1 MEVLKYDT
9 IIAGGGIAGLT
20 AAVYLA
26 RAGQRTLL
34 IEKNTEFGGLVS
46 TFERDGFYFEAGA
59 RALINA
65 GVILPMLEDLGIRLE
80 LVRNKV
86 TLGVGNEFIDIED
99 LKSIEEYRNLLVKLY
114 PESEQDIDNFIKAMR
129 RIMKLIDV
137 LYGIENPLFKDLK
150 KDRNYIF
157 KQLLP
162 WLPKFILTVGR
173 INKLN
178 KPFEKYLEEII
189 QNPSLRDI
197 ISQHFFKG
205 TPTFFALSYFS
216 LYLEYLYPVGGVD
229 SIARALVDKI
239 IQFKGELRNNTM
251 VKEVL
256 ADSNLIID
264 DKNQKYSYKNLIWA
278 ADLKTFYNITKLGN
292 LDIKTKESFE
302 YTRERV
308 MDGKPSE
315 SVFALYLEVDLPL
328 SYFGNISKGHFFYT
342 PQREGL
348 GKIHTSELDTIIKN
362 WENIN
367 RTELSSWLDR
377 FLKFNTYEISIPGL
391 RDTNLAPANKSGLIV
406 SLLVEYELFKKC
418 EESGW
423 YDDFRKEIEDK
434 IINVLTETVYPELRD
449 NVIKQFSFTPISIK
463 NRIASTAG
471 SIVGWSFEA
480 AVPVVHKI
488 QRSDKSVLTPISNI
502 FQAGQWAYSPAGVPM
517 AILTGKLAADRV
529 NKKR

>member
-9 IIAGGGIAGLT
+9 IVAGGGIAGLT

-34 IEKNTEFGGLVS
+34 IEKNPEYGGLVN
-46 TFERDGFYFEAGA
+46 TFERDGFRFEAGA

-65 GVILPMLEDLGIRLE
+65 GVILPMLEDLDIRLE

-86 TLGVGNEFIDIED
+86 TMGVEDEFIHIED
-99 LKSIEEYRNLLVKLY
+99 MKSIDEYRDLLVKLY
-114 PESEQDIDNFIKAMR
+114 PDSEQDIDNFIKAMR
-129 RIMKLIDV
+129 RIMKLIEV

-150 KDRNYIF
+150 KDRKYIF
-157 KQLLP
+157 KTLLP
-162 WLPKFILTVGR
+162 WLPKFILTVGK

-178 KPFEKYLEEII
+178 KPFEKYLEDII
-189 QNPSLRDI
+189 KNPSLRDI

-216 LYLEYLYPVGGVD
+216 LYLEYLYPMGGVD

-239 IQFKGELRNNTM
+239 IHFKGELRNNTF
-251 VKEVL
+251 VNEVH

-264 DKNQKYSYKNLIWA
+264 DKGQKYSYKNLIWA
-278 ADLKTFYNITKLGN
+278 GDLKTFYNITKLGN
-292 LDIKTKESFE
+292 LDSNTKERFE
-302 YTRERV
+302 YTRERI
-308 MDGKPSE
+308 MEGKASE

-328 SYFGNISKGHFFYT
+328 SYFGAIANGHLFYT
-342 PQREGL
+342 PIRDGL
-348 GKIHTSELDTIIKN
+348 GKIHTSELESMISNWKN
-362 WENIN
+362 LD
-367 RTELSSWLDR
+367 RAELSGWLDR
-377 FLKFNTYEISIPGL
+377 FLKYNTFEISIPGL
-391 RDTNLAPANKSGLIV
+391 RDPSLASASKSGLIV

-434 IINVLTETVYPELRD
+434 IINVLTETVYPELREK
-449 NVIKQFSFTPISIK
+449 VIKQFSFTPISIK
-463 NRIASTAG
+463 NRIASTDG

-480 AVPVVHKI
+480 PVPVVHKI
-488 QRSDKSVLTPISNI
+488 QRSDQSVLTPIANI

-529 NKKR
+529 IKKK